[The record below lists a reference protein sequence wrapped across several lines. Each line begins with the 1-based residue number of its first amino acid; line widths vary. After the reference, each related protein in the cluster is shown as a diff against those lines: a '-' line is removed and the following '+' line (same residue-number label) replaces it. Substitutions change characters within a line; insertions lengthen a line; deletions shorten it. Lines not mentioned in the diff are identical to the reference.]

1 MADAFSKPVHFKD
14 LRIAGWLLVAVLL
27 HASLLWIPSRQDL
40 PPTQVLHRL
49 AVSLQRSG
57 RPQRVDPQPTRP
69 EQPVPPAAPPS
80 GDAAAPANVKPKPP
94 DPPATPTI
102 LPPAISAAR
111 LIDLTSR
118 QKWNLKSPPDT
129 RALGVF
135 RPQPLPENWRRGMPL
150 EANRFDGMIAP
161 DEVEVVDRW
170 LAADGSHNV
179 VVNTP
184 SGDTYCGRNEAWSP
198 LNPLFEPIMMW
209 RPCGGGGKRSF
220 EMPKRYREDSV
231 RTDRR

>member
-1 MADAFSKPVHFKD
+1 MANAVARLPLCKDVH
-14 LRIAGWLLVAVLL
+14 IAGWLLIAILL
-27 HASLLWIPSRQDL
+27 HSSLLLIPLQRTL
-40 PPTQVLHRL
+40 PPAPTLQRL

-57 RPQRVDPQPTRP
+57 KPQRVDPQPTRP
-69 EQPVPPAAPPS
+69 EQPVPPS
-80 GDAAAPANVKPKPP
+80 RDAAAPANVKPKPP
-94 DPPATPTI
+94 DSPATPTTP
-102 LPPAISAAR
+102 PPAISAA
-111 LIDLTSR
+111 LLFDLTSR

-129 RALGVF
+129 RDLGVF
-135 RPQPLPENWRRGMPL
+135 RPQPLPENWRRGMPP

-184 SGDTYCGRNEAWSP
+184 SGDSYCGRNEAWSP

-220 EMPKRYREDSV
+220 EMPKRYREDSASA
-231 RTDRR
+231 DRR